1 MKVSD
6 IIHRMA
12 WLRPTRVTWAL
23 LALMLVLGTAAAT
36 VLPALGVDQPA
47 WLLLFL
53 AVEPAFSLAQRL
65 GMNVGRRGDWFG
77 YAFPNALGWTV
88 IALADAAMLYLL
100 ASIGAAW
107 WRMARGR
114 TERRPRRGTMD

>member
-1 MKVSD
+1 
-6 IIHRMA
+6 MA

-23 LALMLVLGTAAAT
+23 LALLLVLCTAAMT
-36 VLPALGVDQPA
+36 LLPALGVDEPA

-53 AVEPAFSLAQRL
+53 AIEPAFSLARTL

-88 IALADAAMLYLL
+88 IALVDAALLYLL
-100 ASIGAAW
+100 ASVGAAG
-107 WRMARGR
+107 WRVARGR
-114 TERRPRRGTMD
+114 TERGPRRGTMG